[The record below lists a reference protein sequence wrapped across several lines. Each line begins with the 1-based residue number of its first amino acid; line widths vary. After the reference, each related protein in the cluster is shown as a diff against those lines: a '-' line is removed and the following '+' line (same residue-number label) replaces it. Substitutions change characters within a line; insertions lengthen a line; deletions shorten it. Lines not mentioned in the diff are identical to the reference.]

1 MLAIGE
7 VFFLEGGLVLET
19 AVLLLVFVL
28 LFSKRSFVVCLDVVD
43 VSFKVGNLLSEVS
56 FSL

>member
-1 MLAIGE
+1 MLAVGE
-7 VFFLEGGLVLET
+7 VFFLEGGLVLEA
-19 AVLLLVFVL
+19 AVLLFIFIL

-43 VSFKVGNLLSEVS
+43 VSLKVSNLLSEVS